1 MLYACE
7 NPHRSVRTFGE
18 DTVIS
23 SLFGVGRTTV
33 INVIDKKSTML
44 QMMNR
49 LCTKL
54 TRLFAVKQP
63 TITKGI
69 VIALFLSVASLLCLA
84 MYVSTVH
91 NNGLTRLPPEPTVAC
106 GTEASGL
113 RRLFNGPRD
122 HTSSASLRIDNKVLV
137 VVETQYSKQGVE
149 LLSILEANRI
159 RYKVE
164 LAQKSLP
171 SLTRMDKG
179 KYGVIVFE
187 NFESYLNIDQWNR
200 ELLDKYCLEY
210 NVGVIAFTY
219 PTEDTLIQAKVK
231 GFPLYV
237 HTNLALKDYEINARS
252 DILRMTRAG
261 EINYG
266 FLPGDD
272 WVVFVPNHTTYEPLS
287 FAKTQSA
294 EVVSLSYSIEESSY
308 ITAIQDRGFLDGIQR
323 VYFGNGFKYWL
334 HIPLFLD
341 ALSYL
346 SHGKFSI
353 PLDRYILIDIDDIF
367 VGKSGIRMQAD
378 DVIVSTIASFH
389 FSINI

>member
-1 MLYACE
+1 M
-7 NPHRSVRTFGE
+7 
-18 DTVIS
+18 
-23 SLFGVGRTTV
+23 
-33 INVIDKKSTML
+33 
-44 QMMNR
+44 
-49 LCTKL
+49 
-54 TRLFAVKQP
+54 KQP

-84 MYVSTVH
+84 IYVSTVH
-91 NNGLTRLPPEPTVAC
+91 NNGLTRLPPEPTIAC
-106 GTEASGL
+106 GTESSGHP
-113 RRLFNGPRD
+113 RLSNGPRD

-137 VVETQYSKQGVE
+137 LVETQYSKQGVE
-149 LLSILEANRI
+149 ILAMLESNRI

-187 NFESYLNIDQWNR
+187 NFESYLNMDQWNR

-237 HTNLALKDYEINARS
+237 HTNLALKDYEINPRS
-252 DILRMTRAG
+252 DILRVTRAG

-272 WVVFVPNHTTYEPLS
+272 WVVFVPNHTTYEPLAY
-287 FAKTQSA
+287 AKTQSSD
-294 EVVSLSYSIEESSY
+294 VVSLSYSLEEVHY
-308 ITAIQDRGFLDGIQR
+308 VTAIQDMGGFDGIQR
-323 VYFGNGFKYWL
+323 VFFGNGFKYWMHRL
-334 HIPLFLD
+334 LFLD

-353 PLDRYILIDIDDIF
+353 PLDRYLLVDIDDIF
-367 VGKSGIRMQAD
+367 VGKSGIRMKPE
-378 DVIVSTIASFH
+378 DVLVCLIAFLLISM
-389 FSINI
+389 

>member
-1 MLYACE
+1 M
-7 NPHRSVRTFGE
+7 F
-18 DTVIS
+18 
-23 SLFGVGRTTV
+23 
-33 INVIDKKSTML
+33 
-44 QMMNR
+44 QMMTR

-54 TRLFAVKQP
+54 PRLFAVKQP

-69 VIALFLSVASLLCLA
+69 VMALFLSVASLLCLA
-84 MYVSTVH
+84 IYVSTVH
-91 NNGLTRLPPEPTVAC
+91 NNGLTRLPPEPTQAC

-113 RRLFNGPRD
+113 RGTLNGPRD

-137 VVETQYSKQGVE
+137 LIETQYSKQGVE
-149 LLSILEANRI
+149 IISILEANRI

-187 NFESYLNIDQWNR
+187 NFESYLNMDQWNR

-237 HTNLALKDYEINARS
+237 HTNLALKDYGINTRS
-252 DILRMTRAG
+252 DIIRMTRAG
-261 EINYG
+261 ETDHG

-272 WVVFVPNHTTYEPLS
+272 WVVFVPNHTTYEPLA

-294 EVVSLSYSIEESSY
+294 EVVSLSYSIEESNY
-308 ITAIQDRGFLDGIQR
+308 ITVVQDRGLLDGIQR
-323 VYFGNGFKYWL
+323 VYFGNSFKYWL

-346 SHGKFSI
+346 SHGKFSM
-353 PLDRYILIDIDDIF
+353 PLERYILIDIDDIF
-367 VGKSGIRMQAD
+367 VGKSGIRMKAD
-378 DVIVSTIASFH
+378 DVMVSSKKNQV
-389 FSINI
+389 SIILTQLLKLCEH